1 MTKNRILIA
10 IVSVLLIGVGISMA
24 YFAAK
29 VSSTGGG
36 ISTEVTTAKIGDV
49 TIEMY
54 GKLDLDVE
62 DMYPGHSDVSRLD
75 VKATGDN
82 RLVAYNLVWAGTNSL
97 QTKIEYIVYRVTNTL
112 EVSSACEVKTKII
125 EEGQAVYEECKINNI
140 DKLGSPVG
148 SGTIETGEEIL
159 VEDEFINASP
169 TGEEI
174 HYYVVLT
181 YPNKEE
187 DQDYDRTGEFSGE
200 IKITNSDAKP
210 DITILAAYVEDEKT
224 GKFNEAKKIPEGEYK
239 LNNRSTCTN
248 GATPIWDTNNKGLLV
263 ANLTETGTSCVLY
276 FEKKYASDD
285 MLAKLEAAR
294 QAKFNI
300 EKMPNPLTGPYSGDA
315 SSDQPIA
322 NDKLYTSPDNYGR
335 SYVFRGNNY
344 DVHNWVTFAGH
355 TWRII
360 RINGDG
366 TLRLIYQCATPGCTT
381 TEGEGTHIGTS
392 IYKSEAIDDNTY
404 VGYYYGEPG
413 QETYDAT
420 HTNAHQSTIAK
431 YISDWYSGTGAMTN
445 YTKYLSGDTGWCNDR
460 TAVKNFLNGY
470 EGDGTGKTLTG
481 YALSTRLIAKGGAW
495 RLKQYPTLKC
505 GAVMP
510 EENPTEEEGAKY
522 FSNFEVDNTALK
534 RDLYTT
540 IGSSNGNKV
549 LDVPAAL
556 VTTDEV
562 AMAGGF
568 GGTASTNYWLYTNQ
582 YYWAMSSWGYFS
594 EGFARAW
601 VTQEGGALWGAW
613 EVRRSYGVRPVINLN
628 ADVTFS
634 GGTGTSS
641 NPFVVNTSN

>member
-1 MTKNRILIA
+1 MTENRILIA
-10 IVSVLLIGVGISMA
+10 IVSVLLIGVGVSMA

-36 ISTEVTTAKIGDV
+36 ISTEVTTAKISDV

-54 GKLDLDVE
+54 GRLNLNVE

-75 VKATGDN
+75 IKATGDN
-82 RLVAYNLVWAGTNSL
+82 KLVAYNLVWAGTNSL
-97 QTKIEYIVYRVTNTL
+97 KTKIEYTVYRVTNTL

-187 DQDYDRTGEFSGE
+187 DQEYDRTGTFSGE

-300 EKMPNPLTGPYSGDA
+300 EKMPNPITGPYSGDA

-366 TLRLIYQCATPGCTT
+366 TLRLIYQCAEPNCTD
-381 TEGEGTHIGTS
+381 TEGENTHIGLSLYNTNP
-392 IYKSEAIDDNTY
+392 IDDNTY

-420 HTNAHQSTIAK
+420 HTNAHPSTIAK

-445 YTKYLSGDTGWCNDR
+445 YTKYLSGSTGFCNDR
-460 TAVKNFLNGY
+460 ITVKNVWKNAD
-470 EGDGTGKTLTG
+470 GDGSAKSGAG
-481 YALSTRLIAKGGAW
+481 YGPAARLVIDGTW
-495 RLKQYPTLKC
+495 RKNQYPTLKC

-510 EENPTEEEGAKY
+510 ETSPSDSVG
-522 FSNFEVDNTALK
+522 FSAFNDIDPKALA
-534 RDLYTT
+534 RDLFTT

-549 LDVPAAL
+549 LDVPAA
-556 VTTDEV
+556 TITSDEIV
-562 AMAGGF
+562 MAGGF

-582 YYWAMSSWGYFS
+582 YYWTMSPDGYDVR
-594 EGFARAW
+594 GWATALD
-601 VTQEGGALWGAW
+601 VHINGMIGGNDVANI
-613 EVRRSYGVRPVINLN
+613 YPNVRPVINLN
-628 ADVTFS
+628 ANITFS

-641 NPFVVNTSN
+641 NPFVVDTSN